1 MLVTQN
7 PSFPCRGQSFGQCDS
22 ARHKKAR
29 ASFRAFRFTS
39 DGANGDGG
47 ARRGRRRDRDR
58 NRPRLGHRKLD
69 RSNRSIEVRNT
80 VTTCHKRRPRDQK
93 RVLGRSR
100 AASVG
105 RAVTVLASTTAT
117 VARLPRSSFRRLQA
131 RAIGPSIKV
140 LDDLLVAGSRCR
152 LLILRA
158 PGKLGFLAHERAPK
172 FAP

>member
-7 PSFPCRGQSFGQCDS
+7 PSFPWRGQSFGQCDS

-105 RAVTVLASTTAT
+105 RASPYWRPPLPWLQDCQGLHFGGCRPGLLAH
-117 VARLPRSSFRRLQA
+117 RSRFSMTFSWLGR
-131 RAIGPSIKV
+131 
-140 LDDLLVAGSRCR
+140 VAG
-152 LLILRA
+152 
-158 PGKLGFLAHERAPK
+158 F
-172 FAP
+172 